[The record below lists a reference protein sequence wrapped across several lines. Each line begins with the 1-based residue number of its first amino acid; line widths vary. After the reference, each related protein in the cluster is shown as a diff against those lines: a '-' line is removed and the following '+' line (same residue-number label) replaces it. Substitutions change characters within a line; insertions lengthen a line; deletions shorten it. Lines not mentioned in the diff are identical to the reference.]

1 MSLATRDDTP
11 SLERFRSY
19 LHVVARLRLQGEHR
33 GRIDPSDMV
42 QQTLL
47 EAHQQRERFRGTTQ
61 AEMAAWLKRIL
72 AHNLGDAFRS
82 LHRECLDA
90 SRKLTLQ
97 SPGEGQQARAALLHA
112 REAPA
117 DAQAIAQE
125 SAICLAEALLQL
137 PEAQREALVLQYWQG
152 MTLAEIGSRLNRTPV
167 AVAGLLKRGLSRLR
181 ELLEP
186 HE

>member
-1 MSLATRDDTP
+1 MSPAIRDDTQ

-19 LHVVARLRLQGEHR
+19 LHVVARLRLQGEHQ

-47 EAHQQRERFRGTTQ
+47 EAHQQRERFRGNTP
-61 AEMAAWLKRIL
+61 AEMAAWLRRIL

-82 LHRECLDA
+82 LHRECRDV
-90 SRKLTLQ
+90 SRERSLQ
-97 SPGEGQQARAALLHA
+97 SSGEGQAAMAAVLPARDAAPD
-112 REAPA
+112 E
-117 DAQAIAQE
+117 QAIAQE
-125 SAICLAEALLQL
+125 SAGRLADALLQL
-137 PEAQREALVLQYWQG
+137 PEAQREALVMQYWQG
-152 MTLAEIGSRLNRTPV
+152 MTLAEIGGRLNRTPV

-186 HE
+186 PA